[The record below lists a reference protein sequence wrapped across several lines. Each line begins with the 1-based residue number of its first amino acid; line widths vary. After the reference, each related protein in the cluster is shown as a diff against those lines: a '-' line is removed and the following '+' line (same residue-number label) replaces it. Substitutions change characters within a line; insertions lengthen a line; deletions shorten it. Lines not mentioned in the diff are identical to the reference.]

1 MRPGPS
7 YAVELAGFGPE
18 PAVSAGSV
26 YVMGQAGSR
35 LLKIGMTRRD
45 AKSRAR
51 DHTILAVP
59 MVVEFELQCEH
70 PQRLEV
76 LVHRRLSHCRVRG
89 ELFDIDLP
97 TAIEAIL
104 QTAVSHDLIPG

>member
-1 MRPGPS
+1 MRPVS
-7 YAVELAGFGPE
+7 SNYWKTETLDEV
-18 PAVSAGSV
+18 VSAGSV
-26 YVMGQAGSR
+26 YVMSQAGSR

-97 TAIEAIL
+97 TAIEMIL
-104 QTAVSHDLIPG
+104 ATAEVHGL

>member
-1 MRPGPS
+1 MRPVS
-7 YAVELAGFGPE
+7 SNSWKTETLDEV
-18 PAVSAGSV
+18 VSAGSV
-26 YVMGQAGSR
+26 YVMSQAGSR

-59 MVVEFELQCEH
+59 MVVEFEFKCEH

-104 QTAVSHDLIPG
+104 MTAEVHGL

>member
-1 MRPGPS
+1 M
-7 YAVELAGFGPE
+7 
-18 PAVSAGSV
+18 
-26 YVMGQAGSR
+26 
-35 LLKIGMTRRD
+35 LKIGMTRRD

-59 MVVEFELQCEH
+59 VVVEFELACEH

-89 ELFDIDLP
+89 EWFDLP
-97 TAIEAIL
+97 LSDAIEAIL
-104 QTAVSHDLIPG
+104 ATAQAHGATSVGTD

>member
-1 MRPGPS
+1 MTGQEFHEAREVGRARSP
-7 YAVELAGFGPE
+7 
-18 PAVSAGSV
+18 AGSV
-26 YVMGQAGSR
+26 YVMSQGGSR
-35 LLKIGMTRRD
+35 LVKIGMTTRS

-59 MVVEFELQCEH
+59 MVVEFEFKCEH

-97 TAIEAIL
+97 TAIEMIL
-104 QTAVSHDLIPG
+104 ATAEVHGL